1 MFIRMYTGDDNKTRL
16 DEMDMESGQYA
27 FMSVQGASELE
38 FRNNIQEDLGVWH
51 NAPRRQWVIM
61 LAGSSV
67 TITAGDGSTRTLVA
81 GDVLLAEDVTGQ
93 GHKTVVNDG
102 WPRVMIPID

>member
-1 MFIRMYTGDDNKTRL
+1 MFIRMYTGDDNKTHL
-16 DEMDMESGQYA
+16 DEMDMVSGKYTFQIA
-27 FMSVQGASELE
+27 QVASELE
-38 FRNNIQEDLGVWH
+38 FRNNIQDNLGVWH

-102 WPRVMIPID
+102 WPRAMIPIE

>member
-1 MFIRMYTGDDNKTRL
+1 MYTGDDNKTHL
-16 DEMDMESGQYA
+16 DEMDMVSGKYTFQIA
-27 FMSVQGASELE
+27 QVASELE
-38 FRNNIQEDLGVWH
+38 FRNNIQDNLGVWH

-102 WPRVMIPID
+102 WPRAMIPID

>member
-1 MFIRMYTGDDNKTRL
+1 MFIRMYTGDDNKTHL
-16 DEMDMESGQYA
+16 DEMDMVSGKYTFQIA
-27 FMSVQGASELE
+27 QVASELE
-38 FRNNIQEDLGVWH
+38 FRNNIQDNLGVWH

-102 WPRVMIPID
+102 WPRAMIPID

>member
-1 MFIRMYTGDDNKTRL
+1 
-16 DEMDMESGQYA
+16 
-27 FMSVQGASELE
+27 
-38 FRNNIQEDLGVWH
+38 
-51 NAPRRQWVIM
+51 M